1 MSNKNFAKYKLLLFP
16 LLIINAI
23 LLILILSPV
32 INYLYAALEVKPEVR
47 KSDSIILLSS
57 GVHTEKIHD
66 GNNYQR
72 MIHAYRLYKDGFADK
87 IIICGGVVIK
97 EMPSFAEIMKNFLVE
112 IGVNEECIITENNS
126 LNTYENIKYAK
137 PILRQLDIKNS
148 LLVTSSYHMYR
159 SLAICKKLDVN
170 VYAAPVPCYE
180 KNMHHV
186 THRARFILEVLRE
199 YGSIIYFKLRGWI

>member
-1 MSNKNFAKYKLLLFP
+1 MKRLLKYRLLFFS
-16 LLIINAI
+16 LLSFNIIAI
-23 LLILILSPV
+23 SLVITPV
-32 INYLYAALEVKPEVR
+32 TNYLYAILEIEPEIR
-47 KSDSIILLSS
+47 NTDSIMLLSD
-57 GVHTEKIHD
+57 GVYTDKIYA

-72 MIHAYRLYKDGFADK
+72 MLCAYRLYKDGYADK

-97 EMPSFAEIMKNFLVE
+97 GLPSFAEVMRDFLVE
-112 IGVNEECIITENNS
+112 IGINEESIITENRS

-137 PILRQLDIKNS
+137 PILRELNIKNS

-159 SLAICKKLDVN
+159 SLAICKKLNVS

-180 KNMHHV
+180 KNLKHAKQ
-186 THRARFILEVLRE
+186 RARFILEVLRE

>member
-1 MSNKNFAKYKLLLFP
+1 MPVKRLLKYRLLFFLLLSFN
-16 LLIINAI
+16 IIAI
-23 LLILILSPV
+23 SLVLTPV
-32 INYLYAALEVKPEVR
+32 INYLYAVLEIEPEIR
-47 KSDSIILLSS
+47 NTDSIMLLSD
-57 GVHTEKIHD
+57 GIYTDKIYA

-72 MIHAYRLYKDGFADK
+72 MLCAYRLYKDGYADK

-97 EMPSFAEIMKNFLVE
+97 GLPSFAEVMKDFLVE
-112 IGVNEECIITENNS
+112 IGINEESIITENRS

-137 PILRQLDIKNS
+137 PILRELNIKNS

-159 SLAICKKLDVN
+159 SMAICKKLNVS

-180 KNMHHV
+180 KNIHHA

>member
-1 MSNKNFAKYKLLLFP
+1 MSGERFTKYRILFFLLVSLNV
-16 LLIINAI
+16 IAI
-23 LLILILSPV
+23 SLVFTPV
-32 INYLYAALEVKPEVR
+32 TNYLYAILEVKPEVR
-47 KSDSIILLSS
+47 KADSIILLSD
-57 GVHTEKIHD
+57 GVYTDKIHA

-72 MIHAYRLYKDGFADK
+72 MLRAYRLYKQGFADK

-97 EMPSFAEIMKNFLVE
+97 GIPSFAEVMKDFLVE
-112 IGVNEECIITENNS
+112 IGINKECIIVENRS

-137 PILRQLDIKNS
+137 PILKELNIENS

-159 SLAICKKLDVN
+159 SLAICKRLNVG

-180 KNMHHV
+180 KNIHHA

-199 YGSIIYFKLRGWI
+199 YGSIIYFKIRGWI

>member
-1 MSNKNFAKYKLLLFP
+1 MKRLLKYRLLFFLLLS
-16 LLIINAI
+16 LNIIAI
-23 LLILILSPV
+23 SLVFTPV
-32 INYLYAALEVKPEVR
+32 TNYLYAVLEMEPEIR
-47 KSDSIILLSS
+47 NADSIILLSD
-57 GVHTEKIHD
+57 GVYTGKIHA

-72 MIHAYRLYKDGFADK
+72 MLCAYRLYKQGFADK

-97 EMPSFAEIMKNFLVE
+97 GLPSFAEVMKDFLVE
-112 IGVNEECIITENNS
+112 IGINKECIITETNS

-137 PILRQLDIKNS
+137 PILRQFDIKNS

-159 SLAICKKLDVN
+159 SLAICKKLNVS

-180 KNMHHV
+180 KNLQHM
-186 THRARFILEVLRE
+186 TQRTRFILEVLRE